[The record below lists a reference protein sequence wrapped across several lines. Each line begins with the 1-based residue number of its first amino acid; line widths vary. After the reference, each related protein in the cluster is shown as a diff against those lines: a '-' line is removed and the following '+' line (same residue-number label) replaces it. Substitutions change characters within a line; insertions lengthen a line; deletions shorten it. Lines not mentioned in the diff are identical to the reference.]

1 MVSRLFIVTGRVQ
14 GVGFR
19 FFTLQEAGKI
29 GVKGYVRNRSEGSV
43 EVVAVGTQAQ
53 IDVLKT
59 CLQKGPFYSSVQSVI
74 EQVYQGDETFDN
86 FSIRH

>member
-29 GVKGYVRNRSEGSV
+29 GVKGYVRNRLEGSV
-43 EVVAVGTQAQ
+43 EVVATGTEAQ
-53 IDVLKT
+53 IAALRNR
-59 CLQKGPFYSSVQSVI
+59 LQQGPHYSSVQNLV
-74 EQVYQGDETFDN
+74 EQPYQGDETFDN
-86 FSIRH
+86 FAIRH